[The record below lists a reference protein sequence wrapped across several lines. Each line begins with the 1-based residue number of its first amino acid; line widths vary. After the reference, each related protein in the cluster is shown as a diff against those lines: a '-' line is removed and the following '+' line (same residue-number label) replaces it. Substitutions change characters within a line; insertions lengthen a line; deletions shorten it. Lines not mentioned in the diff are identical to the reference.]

1 MDSSKLITKLLALTA
16 KLLVLNRIIIMT
28 YKDLNVYKRAY
39 KVAIDLHQFLLK
51 KEGEFSADEINQLK
65 GISKTVISQIAEGF
79 SQRSPKAKRFF
90 NFKALDSINHLM
102 MDLDFLKDTQR
113 LPDKQYEHLY
123 AEYDICARQLYKYNQ
138 SILTAAKNKEVQVP
152 VAA

>member
-1 MDSSKLITKLLALTA
+1 AQN
-16 KLLVLNRIIIMT
+16 LLVLNRIIMT

-51 KEGEFSADEINQLK
+51 KEDEFSTDEINQLR
-65 GISKTVISQIAEGF
+65 GISKMVITNIAEGF

-90 NFKALDSINHLM
+90 NFKALDNIHHIM
-102 MDLDFLKDTQR
+102 MDLDFLRDTKR

-123 AEYDICARQLYKYNQ
+123 SEYDVCARQLYKYNQ
-138 SILTAAKNKEVQVP
+138 SIL
-152 VAA
+152 